1 MPVFIMSA
9 LAWLR
14 ASPAAVAI
22 LIAVVVAGVTI
33 TTGTMATRSIME
45 TVRQARDGH
54 WLKRLGDANDV
65 AIEEASRKARETREA
80 VEAARVAAESE
91 TAARA
96 RVVELEARI
105 RALSDNPVCIPKGIV
120 LELTK

>member
-1 MPVFIMSA
+1 MPVFLVSA

-14 ASPAAVAI
+14 ASPAAVAVI
-22 LIAVVVAGVTI
+22 IAVVVAGVVI

-54 WLKRLGDANDV
+54 WLKTLGKANDD
-65 AIEEASRKARETREA
+65 AIEESRRKAKEARDA
-80 VEAARVAAESE
+80 VEAARAAAESE

-96 RVVELEARI
+96 RVIELEAHI
-105 RALSDNPVCIPKGIV
+105 RALSDNPVCIPKEIV
-120 LELTK
+120 LELIK